1 MLADRPT
8 RQSLVAQVDQERLE
22 IRDDLLAWEKISGQ
36 PHPARGHS
44 SRSAVGQPA
53 GLLDGHDSFFAFR
66 AMRWNDYDN
75 KPLLSL
81 SDSLRTGEMVCR
93 QEKH

>member
-36 PHPARGHS
+36 PHPA
-44 SRSAVGQPA
+44 SRPLIQVLAVGQPA
-53 GLLDGHDSFFAFR
+53 GLLDGHDFVYRS
-66 AMRWNDYDN
+66 
-75 KPLLSL
+75 
-81 SDSLRTGEMVCR
+81 
-93 QEKH
+93 